1 MTLGGMSDEVIPP
14 YDRPTHG
21 PGRWLPGDPDT
32 WGPYENGFCAGYW
45 QAISITL
52 QAIRDQ
58 RDTNMQTVIA
68 QRGNEVTT

>member
-1 MTLGGMSDEVIPP
+1 MGKEMTLGGMSDEVIPP

-52 QAIRDQ
+52 QAIKDNRNL
-58 RDTNMQTVIA
+58 RTDTTC
-68 QRGNEVTT
+68 